1 MKDCFK
7 NASSY
12 TPTFIYLPIGCS
24 VIEENSGIMKP
35 CQIPF
40 IFKNETFYGCTTI
53 LGKSETGVY
62 RFGNPWCSTKTTVK
76 HEHISNG
83 GFYGDCLEENCPS
96 AGEADD
102 FLDSLF
108 DTGKSLSEALLFAEH
123 GGEHVVYKNY
133 SECQKQFLY
142 TTCSPQV

>member
-1 MKDCFK
+1 
-7 NASSY
+7 
-12 TPTFIYLPIGCS
+12 
-24 VIEENSGIMKP
+24 MKP

-53 LGKSETGVY
+53 LGKSEAGVY

-96 AGEADD
+96 AGEADEV
-102 FLDSLF
+102 LDSLF
-108 DTGKSLSEALLFAEH
+108 DTGRSFSEALFLESVDPQYDKRLLIEFPEK
-123 GGEHVVYKNY
+123 YK
-133 SECQKQFLY
+133 F
-142 TTCSPQV
+142 TTCCVCIQILF

>member
-1 MKDCFK
+1 
-7 NASSY
+7 
-12 TPTFIYLPIGCS
+12 
-24 VIEENSGIMKP
+24 MKP

-53 LGKSETGVY
+53 LGKSEAGVY

-96 AGEADD
+96 AGEANEV
-102 FLDSLF
+102 LDSLF
-108 DTGKSLSEALLFAEH
+108 DNHLGMFFWLRLPGGQPLQTILFI
-123 GGEHVVYKNY
+123 VSY
-133 SECQKQFLY
+133 LI
-142 TTCSPQV
+142 CS

>member
-1 MKDCFK
+1 ML
-7 NASSY
+7 
-12 TPTFIYLPIGCS
+12 PPLFIYLPIGCS
-24 VIEENSGIMKP
+24 VIEEKSGLMKP

-53 LGKSETGVY
+53 LGKSEAGVY

-96 AGEADD
+96 AGEANEV
-102 FLDSLF
+102 LDSLF
-108 DTGKSLSEALLFAEH
+108 DNHLGMFFRLHRPGGQPLQTILKCVPKKSRL
-123 GGEHVVYKNY
+123 G
-133 SECQKQFLY
+133 
-142 TTCSPQV
+142 